1 MEDQSRGSLRKLAK
15 ARAGFITEIDDLG
28 DDLMQN
34 ILSRLPAL
42 YFAWAACVSR
52 SWNALCNRILS
63 SPKLSSAVSFNS
75 SLENAVNEVMDK
87 VLSEPIRPHFA
98 LASIGPHF
106 SLQSALELID
116 AKLGSSIPVI
126 VNVSEGIIGK
136 DAHTEQFVEVLW
148 EVTEEQEGQPP
159 EETNRGII
167 LTVGFLP
174 GLKALIVPLLCRK
187 KVKSYNGLS
196 LVVIR
201 CTQEQGPQGHLIDDF
216 VMSIREVASAVSDSA
231 VPAGVIL
238 FADRKANVK
247 LILQKIDYA
256 FPEDTFVV
264 GDGGSPFLYR
274 CHRRSD
280 NTSLPDSICAAVSLV
295 FARDRNKPLGVG
307 ETQFHTM
314 FSAGISPVG
323 NTYKAVCAKCI
334 KSSTWLTASR
344 ETVRN
349 PLDGQAILDEIYD
362 ELGDRIQY
370 PAFYIG
376 VTKRRK
382 CSVRMERVRQMQF
395 LEFHEVL
402 GGDEEYLFA
411 NSVGITTTDPFRFYI
426 SDSKLALSSC
436 NKVGDEL
443 RELKMDCEKR
453 RVFGGIIFSCC
464 GRGESFFRSAGVDS
478 APFISNFPGV
488 AFGGSYCAGEIGRA
502 KSSLYGGD
510 SEVSCSEHVYSAIY
524 LVMSY
529 CPPPQLE

>member
-1 MEDQSRGSLRKLAK
+1 MEDQSLGSVRKMAK
-15 ARAGFITEIDDLG
+15 VRVGFITEIDDLG
-28 DDLMQN
+28 DDLMRN

-75 SLENAVNEVMDK
+75 SLENAVDEVMDK

-98 LASIGPHF
+98 LASIGPLF

-116 AKLGSSIPVI
+116 AKLGSRIPLI

-174 GLKALIVPLLCRK
+174 GLKALIVPLLYK
-187 KVKSYNGLS
+187 KK
-196 LVVIR
+196 
-201 CTQEQGPQGHLIDDF
+201 EPQDLLIDDF

-231 VPAGVIL
+231 APAGVIL
-238 FADRKANVK
+238 FAGRKANVK
-247 LILQKIDYA
+247 PILQKI
-256 FPEDTFVV
+256 
-264 GDGGSPFLYR
+264 GSPFLYR
-274 CHRRSD
+274 CHRRSN
-280 NTSLPDSICAAVSLV
+280 NTSLPDSTSAAVSLV

-314 FSAGISPVG
+314 LSTGISPVG
-323 NTYKAVCAKCI
+323 NTYKAVCVKCN

-349 PLDGQAILDEIYD
+349 PLDGEAILDEIYD

-376 VTKRRK
+376 VTKRRR
-382 CSVRMERVRQMQF
+382 CSVGKERVRRMQF

-426 SDSKLALSSC
+426 SDSKVGLSSC

-464 GRGESFFRSAGVDS
+464 GRGESFFRRAGVDS
-478 APFISNFPGV
+478 TPFISNFPGV
-488 AFGGSYCAGEIGRA
+488 AFGGSYCAGEIGRG

-510 SEVSCSEHVYSAIY
+510 GDVSCSEHVYSAVY

-529 CPPPQLE
+529 CPPPQTE